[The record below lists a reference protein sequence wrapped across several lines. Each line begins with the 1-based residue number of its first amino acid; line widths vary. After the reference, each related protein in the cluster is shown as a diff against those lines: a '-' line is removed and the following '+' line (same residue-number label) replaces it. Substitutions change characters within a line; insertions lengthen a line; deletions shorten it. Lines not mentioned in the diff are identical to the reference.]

1 MGDIRPYS
9 WLTQSDHETWIT
21 CPHCGYVDEE
31 TCEYPRELRE
41 DGDVAEFVCGHCD
54 RDFDVQIHV
63 SCAFESMIPMHG
75 PRHIPWLSG
84 RAYIGQGGFVDPA
97 VRHD

>member
-1 MGDIRPYS
+1 MGDIRQYS

-21 CPHCGYVDEE
+21 CPHCGHVDYE

-41 DGDVAEFVCGHCD
+41 DGDVADVSCVACD
-54 RDFDVQIHV
+54 RDFGVKIHV
-63 SCAFESMIPMHG
+63 SYESMIPMHG

-84 RAYIGQGGFVDPA
+84 LAYIGHGRFVDPEA
-97 VRHD
+97 RRG